1 MASERRLRFTIY
13 ASVAAL
19 MALSAC
25 AVGMAGSPRLQVL
38 CAIAA
43 VLPAWHLRQ
52 SLCLLFRVWG
62 QPRDHRKID
71 TSPALAPPFPYDSA
85 SGAQADSAAHLPHQ
99 GLTPNGASSVNSG
112 HGSPAPSGTDSG
124 LLTPDRRAL
133 LAAAQALE
141 ARLEHAP
148 IALFGIEHLSG
159 PGALAPLNAA
169 ARRLLAPGRA
179 SDPAQLRQL
188 LSAQT
193 AERRELVSFES
204 ERGTE
209 RALAAVTA
217 LTVQGAGQRL
227 AALMPVESELEAE
240 ALNAWRQLVQVL
252 THEIMN
258 SLTPVASLSRT
269 ACDLLDEVKPDL
281 AQDVSGDLGT
291 ALDAIARRAASLV
304 EFVASYR
311 SLSTVPQASP
321 ERVHLSDLFARLSML
336 MAPQWQ
342 ARGGRAEFSVEP
354 TSLEVMVDAGQLEQA
369 LINLLK
375 NAAEA
380 TDAVARPQL
389 QVSARLS
396 RGGRLRIE
404 VADNGP
410 GVPVDMAAHIF
421 TPFFSTKQ
429 KGRGI
434 GLAMVRHLVH
444 ANGGM
449 VRYAKPV
456 GAGARFIVTF

>member
-1 MASERRLRFTIY
+1 MASERPRKAAGQAAAY

-19 MALSAC
+19 MALSYA
-25 AVGMAGSPRLQVL
+25 AAGYAGSPRLQALCVL
-38 CAIAA
+38 AAIA
-43 VLPAWHLRQ
+43 PACLLHRHLRATRAA
-52 SLCLLFRVWG
+52 LRAA
-62 QPRDHRKID
+62 
-71 TSPALAPPFPYDSA
+71 PASA
-85 SGAQADSAAHLPHQ
+85 SASAADADAGGPTAGQTPGAAPAQAWAYGMEGAQA
-99 GLTPNGASSVNSG
+99 
-112 HGSPAPSGTDSG
+112 PAPSMDGAWG
-124 LLTPDRRAL
+124 LTPDRRAL
-133 LAAAQALE
+133 LDAAQALE

-148 IALFGIEHLSG
+148 IALFSIAHLNG
-159 PGALAPLNAA
+159 PGALTPLNAS

-179 SDPAQLRQL
+179 SDPAQLAQL
-188 LSAQT
+188 LAAQT

-217 LTVQGAGQRL
+217 LTLQGAGQRL

-240 ALNAWRQLVQVL
+240 AMNAWRQLVQVL

-269 ACDLLDEVKPDL
+269 ACDLLEEAKADL
-281 AQDVSGDLGT
+281 APDVSGDLGT

-311 SLSTVPQASP
+311 SLSSVPQARP
-321 ERVHLSDLFARLSML
+321 ERVHLGDLFVRLSML
-336 MAPQWQ
+336 MAPQWL

-354 TSLEVMVDAGQLEQA
+354 ASLDVMVDPGQLEQA

-380 TDAVARPQL
+380 TAATPQPQV

-410 GVPVDMAAHIF
+410 GVPQDLAAQVF
-421 TPFFSTKQ
+421 TPFFSTKKQ
-429 KGRGI
+429 GRGI

-456 GAGARFIVTF
+456 GAGARFIITF